1 MGWVQLVGASVVLCR
16 RRKGPP
22 DQGLGYATASKLLKK
37 NIHSLECGFRAHFL
51 FIRLWFSELGLRVPG
66 TV

>member
-22 DQGLGYATASKLLKK
+22 DQGLGYSTASKLLKK
-37 NIHSLECGFRAHFL
+37 NHP
-51 FIRLWFSELGLRVPG
+51 FIGVWV
-66 TV
+66 